1 MPNKIG
7 NISTGEM
14 YGMSMD
20 CLLGDVDSNGVL
32 QKPSVA
38 SFTFTSNDIK
48 ILPSYALYYR
58 FYQNTGITSLS
69 LPNLTQVNNYGMY

>member
-1 MPNKIG
+1 MSLLQMPNKIG

-20 CLLGDVDSNGVL
+20 CLLGDVDSDGVL

-38 SFTFTSNDIK
+38 SFTFTSNDIR
-48 ILPSYALYYR
+48 ILPDYALYYR
-58 FYQNTGITSLS
+58 F
-69 LPNLTQVNNYGMY
+69 